1 MMKRITSEVENLKQ
15 KILKKHLK
23 KLNGVENEQDLSDGN
38 YICIN
43 ICIFIF

>member
-23 KLNGVENEQDLSDGN
+23 KFNGVENQQDLSDGKYS
-38 YICIN
+38 YI
-43 ICIFIF
+43 